1 MTIAALKQTFITS
14 LQHIYSPN
22 EIAIL
27 FEMVLKNTLA
37 IKRVEINQQKEKLIA
52 EPDLSI
58 INSQLAKI
66 AQHTPIQYVLGETWF
81 YHLPFKV
88 TEAVLIPRPETE
100 ELVEWIVTNYKQQS
114 VNQPLQI
121 LDIGTG
127 SGCMAISLQKQLP
140 LATVY
145 AIDVSDEA
153 LLVAKENAALNNC
166 AVIFE
171 KLDFLHTEL
180 WSKLPLFDIIVSN
193 PPYIPANEKET
204 MPKNVTDFEPGLALF
219 VPNNHAQ
226 LFYEKIAQFGTT
238 NLKKDGIIYVE
249 AHENFSAA
257 TANVLLKLYKEVE
270 VKKDISGKDRMIKAT
285 QLR

>member
-1 MTIAALKQTFITS
+1 MTIVALKQIFLTA
-14 LQHIYSPN
+14 LQQIYSPN

-27 FEMVLKNTLA
+27 FEMVVESSLK
-37 IKRVEINQQKEKLIA
+37 IKRAEINQHKEKIIDEADLLI
-52 EPDLSI
+52 I
-58 INSQLAKI
+58 QLQVEKL
-66 AQHTPIQYVLGETWF
+66 AQHTPIQYVLGKTWF

-88 TEAVLIPRPETE
+88 TPAVLIPRPETE
-100 ELVEWIVTNYKQQS
+100 ELVEWIVANYKQQS
-114 VNQPLQI
+114 VNLPIHI

-153 LLVAKENAALNNC
+153 LLIAKENAALNNC

-171 KLDFLHTEL
+171 KLDFLNKEY
-180 WSKLPLFDIIVSN
+180 WSKLPEFDIIVSN

-238 NLKKDGIIYVE
+238 NLKKHGVIYVE
-249 AHENFSAA
+249 AHENFSAD
-257 TANVLLKLYKEVE
+257 TAKVLLKLYKEVQ